1 MAEYSKEKLFFLKL
15 PKDFF
20 DKYYVKIIEG
30 MPNGKDYLIM
40 LLKLMCESI
49 SHGGYLRFSEEVAYT
64 PEMIASVTGTNID
77 IVRSGLN
84 VFKDL
89 HLMTNTPTG
98 TMYFPIVED
107 MTAKPITIGAWKKYL
122 SRQGGQKGDICPPD
136 IRDKSLDS
144 ISLEI
149 KQDLTRYKQPALLQI
164 LLDFGFLTEDELTDS
179 QFDDFLDACVSEY
192 GLVNV
197 KIKEKYVLQTIS
209 HLKETGKTDKSEK
222 PIFRWRCDHEE
233 MPENRFRWFTAAMSN
248 NLRKE
253 ESDDGALDKWGKD
266 DG

>member
-77 IVRSGLN
+77 IVRSGLK

-107 MTAKPITIGAWKKYL
+107 MTMNTTIGAARKQIQ
-122 SRQGGQKGDICPPD
+122 RQGGQEGDKCPPD
-136 IRDKSLDS
+136 TRDKILD
-144 ISLEI
+144 IKSLEI
-149 KQDLTRYKQPALLQI
+149 KQDLTRYKQPSLLQI
-164 LLDFGFLTEDELTDS
+164 LLDFGFLKTDELTDS
-179 QFDDFLDACVSEY
+179 QFDDFLDQCVANY
-192 GLVNV
+192 DLVNV
-197 KIKEKYVLQTIS
+197 KIKERYVLKTIS
-209 HLKETGKTDKSEK
+209 HMVDTGRTDKSEK
-222 PIFRWRCDHEE
+222 PILRWRCDPDE
-233 MPENRFRWFTAAMSN
+233 MPENRYRWFITAMSN
-248 NLRKE
+248 NLKKE
-253 ESDDGALDKWGKD
+253 EKDDRTLGEWEKD

>member
-1 MAEYSKEKLFFLKL
+1 MAEYSKEKLYFLKL

-64 PEMIASVTGTNID
+64 PEMIASVTNTNID
-77 IVRSGLN
+77 IVRSGLK

-89 HLMTNTPTG
+89 HLMTDTPSG
-98 TMYFPIVED
+98 TMYFSIVEK
-107 MTAKPITIGAWKKYL
+107 MTAKPITIGAMKKAEV
-122 SRQGGQKGDICPPD
+122 RERGQKGDICPPY

-149 KQDLTRYKQPALLQI
+149 KQDLTRYKQPSLLQI
-164 LLDFGFLTEDELTDS
+164 LLDFGFLKTDELTDD
-179 QFDDFLDACVSEY
+179 QFDDFLDQCVANY
-192 GLVNV
+192 DLVNV
-197 KIKEKYVLQTIS
+197 KIKERYVLKTIS
-209 HLKETGKTDKSEK
+209 HMVDTGRTDKSEK
-222 PIFRWRCDHEE
+222 PIFRWQVSKDQ
-233 MPENRFRWFTAAMSN
+233 MPENRYKWFTAAMSN

-253 ESDDGALDKWGKD
+253 EKDDRTLGEWDEDDG
-266 DG
+266 

>member
-77 IVRSGLN
+77 IVRSGLK

-89 HLMTNTPTG
+89 HLMTDTPSG
-98 TMYFPIVED
+98 TMYFSIVEK
-107 MTAKPITIGAWKKYL
+107 MTAKPITIGAMKKAL
-122 SRQGGQKGDICPPD
+122 TRQGGQKGDICPPD

-149 KQDLTRYKQPALLQI
+149 KQDLTRYKQPSLLQI
-164 LLDFGFLTEDELTDS
+164 LLDFGFLKADELTDN
-179 QFDDFLDACVSEY
+179 QFDDFLDQCVAEY

-197 KIKEKYVLQTIS
+197 KIKMKYVLQTIS
-209 HLKETGKTDKSEK
+209 HLKQTGKLDKSEK
-222 PIFRWRCDHEE
+222 PIFRWICEDDE
-233 MPENRFRWFTAAMSN
+233 MPENRYRWFTTSMAN
-248 NLRKE
+248 NLGKE
-253 ESDDGALDKWGKD
+253 ESDDGALGEWEKD